1 MQFYVRNLIHKSK
14 SLWTGTS
21 LHASIYKQ
29 KPGLSSDNPLTVK
42 SISCINVFIVSLIFN
57 NLLSQILKVIPQSLI
72 NITFQ
77 KCNL

>member
-42 SISCINVFIVSLIFN
+42 SISCINVFIVSLI
-57 NLLSQILKVIPQSLI
+57 LQ
-72 NITFQ
+72 
-77 KCNL
+77 